1 MNERFVLFQ
10 IAFIKVDLFDVLD
23 IALISYVLYKTYL
36 FIRGSRAAQM
46 SVGLVLIFLISLLT
60 QLFDMHG
67 MSWIFEKLETVWLI
81 GFVILFQPELRRMLI
96 NVGQS
101 RVIRFFVKV
110 SGTHVVDEVL
120 RGAQEL
126 KRLGYGGLIVFVRD
140 TGIKPII
147 ETGLNIQAEISAPLI
162 VAIFNPRS
170 PLHDGAVIIQNELIL
185 AAKCILPLT
194 QSETVDPNL
203 GTRHRAAVGLSEESD
218 AIVLVVSEETGAL
231 SLATDGRMLYD
242 LEVDAIREILEN
254 ALKVLPQS

>member
-1 MNERFVLFQ
+1 MNERFVFFH

-46 SVGLVLIFLISLLT
+46 SVGLVMIFLISLLT
-60 QLFDMHG
+60 QLLNMNG
-67 MSWIFEKLETVWLI
+67 MSWIFERLETVWLVA
-81 GFVILFQPELRRMLI
+81 FVILFQPELRRMLI

-110 SGTHVVDEVL
+110 SGTRVVDEVL
-120 RGAQEL
+120 RGVQEL
-126 KRLGYGGLIVFVRD
+126 KRLGYGGLVVFVRD

-147 ETGLNIQAEISAPLI
+147 ETGLNLQAEVSAPLI

-170 PLHDGAVIIQNELIL
+170 PLHDGAIVIQNEVIV

-194 QSETVDPNL
+194 QSEGVDSTL

-218 AIVLVVSEETGAL
+218 AMVLVVSEETGAM
-231 SLATDGRMLYD
+231 SLATDGRLLFD
-242 LEVDAIREILEN
+242 LEIDALRGILEN
-254 ALKVLPQS
+254 ALRASPES

>member
-1 MNERFVLFQ
+1 MSQRFVLFH
-10 IAFIKVDLFDVLD
+10 IAFFKVDVFDVLD
-23 IALISYVLYKTYL
+23 IALISYVLYKAYL

-46 SVGLVLIFLISLLT
+46 SVGLVLIFMISLLT

-67 MSWIFEKLETVWLI
+67 MSWIFDKLETVWLI

-147 ETGLNIQAEISAPLI
+147 ETGLNLQAEISAPLI
-162 VAIFNPRS
+162 VSIFNPRS
-170 PLHDGAVIIQNELIL
+170 PLHDGAVVIQNEVIA

-194 QSETVDPNL
+194 QNEALDANL
-203 GTRHRAAVGLSEESD
+203 GTRHRAAVGLTEESD

-231 SLATDGRMLYD
+231 SIAIDGRLLFD
-242 LEVDAIREILEN
+242 LEVDTVRDMLED
-254 ALKVLPQS
+254 ALKASSQS

>member
-1 MNERFVLFQ
+1 MNERFVFFR

-60 QLFDMHG
+60 QLLNMNG
-67 MSWIFEKLETVWLI
+67 MSWIFERLETVWLVA
-81 GFVILFQPELRRMLI
+81 FVILFQPELRRMLI

-110 SGTHVVDEVL
+110 SGTRIVDEVL
-120 RGAQEL
+120 RGVQEL
-126 KRLGYGGLIVFVRD
+126 KRLGYGGLMVFVRD

-147 ETGLNIQAEISAPLI
+147 ETGLNLQAEVSAPLI

-170 PLHDGAVIIQNELIL
+170 PLHDGAIVIQNEVIV

-194 QSETVDPNL
+194 QNEGIDSTL

-218 AIVLVVSEETGAL
+218 AMILVVSEETGAV
-231 SLATDGRMLYD
+231 SLATDGRLLFD
-242 LEVDAIREILEN
+242 LEIDTLREILEN
-254 ALKVLPQS
+254 ALRASPES